1 MQRGLRTGVFV
12 FTQILWIRNTE
23 KGVHRTEVPGVS
35 WEQGGGSNCGLAVGS
50 SVCGDAGAGSG

>member
-1 MQRGLRTGVFV
+1 M